1 VYCDPGFKFTI
12 FNRWGKI
19 VFESTDPDFEWAADG
34 LGSGTYFYT
43 LESRARS
50 QSGTIDIIK

>member
-1 VYCDPGFKFTI
+1 M
-12 FNRWGKI
+12 GKI
-19 VFESTDPDFEWAADG
+19 VFESADPDFEWAAEG